1 MYMTGKLY
9 EYRMMVMVGVEP
21 SRGGGLSAQRAMKQC
36 CDIPCAPRNISALY
50 TSQDVETMR

>member
-9 EYRMMVMVGVEP
+9 EYRLMVMVGANRP
-21 SRGGGLSAQRAMKQC
+21 RGGGLSAQRAMKQC

-50 TSQDVETMR
+50 MSQDV